1 MKRLRS
7 KFTYANVVSTF
18 ALFLVLAGGTAF
30 AANQMLPKN
39 SVGARQIKKGAVTP
53 AKLSK
58 ASKATLTGPKGTTG
72 DRGPVGPQG
81 TQGKPGPQ
89 GDAGTAKAWAEISN
103 AGVVLRSSPNIKI
116 NAFRQAK
123 GVYCVKAEPFNSSNS
138 VALVNLNDSDVA
150 TSIGDGVVV
159 ANGEEGNVC
168 PEEQSYFA
176 VYPANQKGESKDAGF
191 VILID

>member
-1 MKRLRS
+1 MKRLRGNL
-7 KFTYANVVSTF
+7 TYANVVATL

-30 AANQMLPKN
+30 AAKQMLPKN
-39 SVGARQIKKGAVTP
+39 SVGAKQIKKGAVTP

-58 ASKATLTGPKGTTG
+58 ASKATLTGPKGATG
-72 DRGPVGPQG
+72 DRGPAGPQG
-81 TQGKPGPQ
+81 NRGVK

-103 AGVVLRSSPNIKI
+103 AGVVVRFSPGIKI

-123 GVYCVKAEPFNSSNS
+123 GVYCVKAEPFNSSDS
-138 VALVNLNDSDVA
+138 VAMVNLNDSDVA

-159 ANGEEGNVC
+159 ANDEEGNVC
-168 PEEQSYFA
+168 PEEQHYFA

-191 VILID
+191 VVLIG